1 MVTTQGCPSGQYNE
15 VMVRLILIRLYLQI
29 ELKNKHDT
37 PGLQTSTHKKK
48 KQEKKEKK
56 KNQEEKQQ
64 QWTRYAV
71 GTAVTFQRNFFTET
85 KQRQRR
91 RRGRY
96 TGFRRIVN
104 HVVLSGQEEVS

>member
-48 KQEKKEKK
+48 KNKKKKRKKKTKK
-56 KNQEEKQQ
+56 KNNNSGHGMR
-64 QWTRYAV
+64 W
-71 GTAVTFQRNFFTET
+71 
-85 KQRQRR
+85 
-91 RRGRY
+91 
-96 TGFRRIVN
+96 
-104 HVVLSGQEEVS
+104 VLQ